1 MEQVSNL
8 KTRASGA
15 EKWSGPTHHGTL
27 TQAGPDL
34 ALRQIRQGDN
44 LLPAGLCTRL
54 ITGSGA
60 AVSMAEPQL
69 QSLSKRRTEIQ
80 VYKAGKP
87 LNGHF

>member
-1 MEQVSNL
+1 M
-8 KTRASGA
+8 
-15 EKWSGPTHHGTL
+15 HHGTL

-60 AVSMAEPQL
+60 ACFHGRTPVTVTVQEKNRDTGL
-69 QSLSKRRTEIQ
+69 QSWEAIKWPLLEALSLT
-80 VYKAGKP
+80 
-87 LNGHF
+87 